1 VTERQRDVAEIV
13 LGFARTLRHAG
24 VPASPD
30 RVQAMVAALGHLDVL
45 DPSQVF
51 WAGRLTL
58 CADPA
63 DLERYD
69 AAFAAYFGGQ
79 LPRTVRRTA
88 LQQVLIASLDP
99 QSRDGVDGADDSE
112 DGQPYAARASRQEV
126 LRHRDVAELTPAERE
141 EIARLFALLTPR
153 VAPRMT
159 RRYVAAT
166 RGLVDLER
174 TVRRMLAQGGEP
186 SQLARRTRRTK
197 PRRLVLL
204 IDVSGSMASYADP
217 LLRFAHA
224 AVRVAPF
231 NTEVFTLGTRLTR
244 VTRELRR
251 RDPDRALAGVGRAI
265 PDWSGG
271 TRLGEG
277 VQAFLDRWGQR
288 GAARGAVVVVCSDGW
303 ERGDPSLLG
312 EQLARLARLSHT
324 VVWVNPYMGKEG
336 FTPATGGMRAALP
349 HISQLVAGHSYAA
362 LERLAYVIAHA

>member
-159 RRYVAAT
+159 RDT
-166 RGLVDLER
+166 
-174 TVRRMLAQGGEP
+174 
-186 SQLARRTRRTK
+186 S
-197 PRRLVLL
+197 RRLEGWS
-204 IDVSGSMASYADP
+204 IWNAPCAACSRRAASRVSWPGAPGAQSHGGWCCSSMSAAPWRPTPTRCCASP
-217 LLRFAHA
+217 
-224 AVRVAPF
+224 
-231 NTEVFTLGTRLTR
+231 TRPCA
-244 VTRELRR
+244 LRR
-251 RDPDRALAGVGRAI
+251 STPRSSRSAPDSPG
-265 PDWSGG
+265 
-271 TRLGEG
+271 
-277 VQAFLDRWGQR
+277 
-288 GAARGAVVVVCSDGW
+288 
-303 ERGDPSLLG
+303 
-312 EQLARLARLSHT
+312 
-324 VVWVNPYMGKEG
+324 
-336 FTPATGGMRAALP
+336 
-349 HISQLVAGHSYAA
+349 
-362 LERLAYVIAHA
+362 